1 MQCSDWREPPSGSQS
16 GRRGTPL
23 LKKLA
28 GIKRL
33 LGTQDYFRAEA
44 NDEQDIA
51 VMQRAG
57 AAGRFVGVF
66 SLQAKS
72 AGVCVPA
79 ADGTYENLLDGS
91 IVTVKAGC
99 IHCDGAPVIF
109 RAPEREG

>member
-1 MQCSDWREPPSGSQS
+1 MLSDCGYIK
-16 GRRGTPL
+16 L
-23 LKKLA
+23 LNQA
-28 GIKRL
+28 P
-33 LGTQDYFRAEA
+33 DDA
-44 NDEQDIA
+44 NDIA

>member
-1 MQCSDWREPPSGSQS
+1 MQAAKDL
-16 GRRGTPL
+16 TPL

-44 NDEQDIA
+44 NDEQNIA

-72 AGVCVPA
+72 AGSASLPQTARMRTFWTAAPSRSKPA
-79 ADGTYENLLDGS
+79 ASTAMARL
-91 IVTVKAGC
+91 
-99 IHCDGAPVIF
+99 
-109 RAPEREG
+109 